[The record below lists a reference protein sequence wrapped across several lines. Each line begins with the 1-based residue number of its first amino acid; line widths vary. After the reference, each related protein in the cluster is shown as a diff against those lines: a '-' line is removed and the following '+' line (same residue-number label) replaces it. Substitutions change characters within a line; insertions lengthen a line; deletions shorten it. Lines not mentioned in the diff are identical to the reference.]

1 MFDVVVI
8 TVVMAADIQFSHRN
22 IVKGESDAPPNGNN
36 PNEYYLSGNL
46 KMVAMVSLKHHFTP
60 ATLTYTSALRNMY
73 WAWRIFFM
81 VKKEKKRV

>member
-1 MFDVVVI
+1 MFDVAVVF
-8 TVVMAADIQFSHRN
+8 TVVMAAAIKFPHRN

-60 ATLTYTSALRNMY
+60 TTLTYT
-73 WAWRIFFM
+73 
-81 VKKEKKRV
+81 